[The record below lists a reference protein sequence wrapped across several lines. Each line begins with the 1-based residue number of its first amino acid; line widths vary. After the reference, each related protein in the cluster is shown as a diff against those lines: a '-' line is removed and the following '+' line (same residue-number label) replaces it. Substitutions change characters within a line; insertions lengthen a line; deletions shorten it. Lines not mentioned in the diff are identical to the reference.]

1 MSRERSGPGDD
12 NIASSA
18 RASLCDCETPGPRS
32 APSQPRDAG
41 PGSGRLRVYVCVLL
55 LLSTLRVC
63 LATPVSGIIILCY
76 VARCRP
82 CPVSALYIFQPMR
95 VARLSAAVT
104 VQVYRAQCTRVHWRA
119 RPLSCSHPPAETHR
133 NVATS
138 GTLGEF
144 LVGPESEFLQE
155 L

>member
-1 MSRERSGPGDD
+1 MIISPPPPGRH
-12 NIASSA
+12 SA
-18 RASLCDCETPGPRS
+18 TA
-32 APSQPRDAG
+32 
-41 PGSGRLRVYVCVLL
+41 RLRVLAQLRLSLGMRARAPGGSECVCVLL

-63 LATPVSGIIILCY
+63 LATPVSGIIMLCY

-95 VARLSAAVT
+95 VALLSAAVT
-104 VQVYRAQCTRVHWRA
+104 VQVYRAVCTRVHWRA